1 MRTWVVS
8 MAGLAVASATPAF
21 AAEHVVKMSG
31 MAYAPREIR
40 AKLGDTIRFVNE
52 DGTDHAV
59 FVATKGYGVNLGTQK
74 PKAETKLALA
84 KEGRFEVECVIHP
97 HMHLVVVVMK

>member
-1 MRTWVVS
+1 MRILVAALAEVAVVW
-8 MAGLAVASATPAF
+8 AAPVF

-31 MAYAPREIR
+31 MAYAPKEIR
-40 AKLGDTIRFVNE
+40 AKVGDTIRFVND
-52 DGTDHAV
+52 DGTNHAV
-59 FVATKGYGVNLGTQK
+59 FVATKGHGVNLGTQK

-97 HMHLVVVVMK
+97 RMHLVVVVMK